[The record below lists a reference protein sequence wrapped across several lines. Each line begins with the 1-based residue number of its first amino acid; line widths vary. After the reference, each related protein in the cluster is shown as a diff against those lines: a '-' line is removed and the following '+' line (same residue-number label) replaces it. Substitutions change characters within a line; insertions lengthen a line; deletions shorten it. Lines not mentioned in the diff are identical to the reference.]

1 MKTFITLTTLLFTF
15 NLFAKCGDQPLEMSD
30 IQHHFQPG
38 LMKSD
43 YFTNLKLTKRVR
55 RCNNFSGCE
64 DWSSAKA
71 TITLGEIVSSYDTE
85 MNYHFYPQDGQA
97 YFNVTSEGKLEIIID
112 FYSLDISAKVF
123 YNVGNSSIS
132 LKSNRYFRPSGAH
145 VHPQALLLTTQMKNA
160 SHLISL
166 DIGKGCMELTS
177 SFTQNVRG
185 IFMMSSKSH
194 SKENFSNFNHLQLS
208 FR

>member
-30 IQHHFQPG
+30 IQHHFQAG

-64 DWSSAKA
+64 EWSSAKA

-97 YFNVTSEGKLEIIID
+97 YFNVTPEGKLEIIID

-145 VHPQALLLTTQMKNA
+145 VHPQAFA
-160 SHLISL
+160 SYYTDEERFPFNLSGH
-166 DIGKGCMELTS
+166 IGKGCMELTS

-185 IFMMSSKSH
+185 ILYDEFEISLKG
-194 SKENFSNFNHLQLS
+194 KF
-208 FR
+208 